1 MKIGLNF
8 NRANFNLTR
17 AISTITRVAP
27 DRRVETLMKFRRRLA
42 ETPQVLMSFDHS
54 NISNYLQM
62 NVKKL
67 DPTRA

>member
-1 MKIGLNF
+1 MTKYLMKIGLNF

-42 ETPQVLMSFDHS
+42 ETPQV
-54 NISNYLQM
+54 
-62 NVKKL
+62 K
-67 DPTRA
+67 